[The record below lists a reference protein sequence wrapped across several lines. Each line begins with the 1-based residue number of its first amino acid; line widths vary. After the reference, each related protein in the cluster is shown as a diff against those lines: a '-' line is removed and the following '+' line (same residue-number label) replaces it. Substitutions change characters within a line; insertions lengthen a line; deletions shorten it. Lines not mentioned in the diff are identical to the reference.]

1 MTVDFPDVGQGDAIL
16 MESYLTSNTVQA
28 LTPPLLARVQQEL
41 ADHLPDD
48 RSPMDGL

>member
-1 MTVDFPDVGQGDAIL
+1 MRIETGVGLLRTFNPDGVL
-16 MESYLTSNTVQA
+16 PHVEYSSSPY
-28 LTPPLLARVQQEL
+28 PPLLARVQQEL